1 MPSNKIERLIDDD
14 IPSIRKNIKIH
25 SKNTLSALVTK
36 LLKEQILGEP
46 LNHQPSKSFLMLLPN
61 SSSDNYVIS
70 LKRSSCVRLPII
82 FIIE

>member
-1 MPSNKIERLIDDD
+1 MTSNKIERLIDDA

-25 SKNTLSALVTK
+25 STNTLSALVTK

-61 SSSDNYVIS
+61 SSSDM
-70 LKRSSCVRLPII
+70 SSPSKEVHVSDCQ
-82 FIIE
+82 